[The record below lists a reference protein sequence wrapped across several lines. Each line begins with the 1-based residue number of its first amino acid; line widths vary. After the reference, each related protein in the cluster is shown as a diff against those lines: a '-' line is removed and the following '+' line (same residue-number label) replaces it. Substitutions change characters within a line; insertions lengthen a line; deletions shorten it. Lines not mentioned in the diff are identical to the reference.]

1 MEIIVFGNSKK
12 KIIDYLKS
20 NKFDNNDLFFTSLDD
35 SEIFNEI
42 LDEFKIKHAN
52 VNLNNNINIIS
63 EINNLYDNI
72 YEQNNIFL
80 WLSTTVGSKVFKKSI
95 LNLILPKL
103 YLIKNFI
110 DNNLKSNKVLLIHS
124 NNYPIIDILNQ
135 YCRSSVIVN
144 EIGICKNNILKK
156 KYYYYKQIF
165 KELLTSIKII
175 YRTEHL

>member
-1 MEIIVFGNSKK
+1 MIRIILKNQINSYGNYCFGNSKK

-63 EINNLYDNI
+63 EIINLYDNI

-80 WLSTTVGSKVFKKSI
+80 WLSTTVGSKVFKKINS
-95 LNLILPKL
+95 K
-103 YLIKNFI
+103 F
-110 DNNLKSNKVLLIHS
+110 
-124 NNYPIIDILNQ
+124 
-135 YCRSSVIVN
+135 
-144 EIGICKNNILKK
+144 NI
-156 KYYYYKQIF
+156 
-165 KELLTSIKII
+165 T
-175 YRTEHL
+175 